1 MPDAEADQTVI
12 VKAPGILCNPA
23 SLKGIFDVIPDVKML
38 LVVRSPIYRVV
49 SDIMHEYLVGTI
61 KDNEMQDINDI
72 IISLAEQ
79 NNKPGKEDKD
89 IKFNTSIF
97 QAGLVCKIIIIPGDL
112 LGNVF
117 NLTNYNL
124 IYDRLSSVIPKENI
138 LVINGDKLI
147 EDPQP
152 EIKMVED
159 FLNLPSFFNVMSFYY
174 PKGDKFP
181 CFKHGDTHT
190 RMRGDKGREHP
201 TLKKETLDL
210 LENIFQP
217 MVDKL
222 EEQTGVRL
230 HGFRDKFGE

>member
-1 MPDAEADQTVI
+1 MI
-12 VKAPGILCNPA
+12 
-23 SLKGIFDVIPDVKML
+23 SF
-38 LVVRSPIYRVV
+38 
-49 SDIMHEYLVGTI
+49 
-61 KDNEMQDINDI
+61 

-97 QAGLVCKIIIIPGDL
+97 QAGLVCTIIFIPGDL

-124 IYDRLSSVIPKENI
+124 IYDRLSSVFPKENI

-159 FLNLPSFFNVMSFYY
+159 FLNLPSFFDEVSFYY
-174 PKGDKFP
+174 PEGDKFP
-181 CFKHGDTHT
+181 CLNTERHN
-190 RMRGDKGREHP
+190 
-201 TLKKETLDL
+201 L
-210 LENIFQP
+210 
-217 MVDKL
+217 V
-222 EEQTGVRL
+222 
-230 HGFRDKFGE
+230 